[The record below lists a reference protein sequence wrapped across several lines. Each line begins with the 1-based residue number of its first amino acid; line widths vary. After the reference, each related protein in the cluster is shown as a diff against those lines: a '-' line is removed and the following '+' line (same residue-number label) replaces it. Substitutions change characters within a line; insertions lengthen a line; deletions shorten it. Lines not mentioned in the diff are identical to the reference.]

1 MRPLALRTVVVA
13 TDLGDACLPAVR
25 AAADLARLAGAR
37 LHAVYAAEEPD
48 AEKGRELGMYLRRA
62 GVPPAM
68 LASAR
73 VERAPAER
81 AIVERAARV
90 EADAVVLGPHRSRG
104 GLGSTADRVV
114 RSAGA
119 PCLVLPGPLPLP
131 LGRVLAP
138 VDLGPATRGSLLAAL
153 TWASAL
159 RRRPVAGAECTELC
173 VLHVAPDGGDTD
185 AEAAGEA
192 LHREVG
198 EACEAEAGFAGVRVR
213 QAVERGDPA
222 EAILRH
228 ARADATDLLVLGTR
242 GRTEPGALLGSV
254 SSAVV
259 RGTSGPTL
267 LVPPAVW
274 RDHGAEPPLRGRGHG
289 AERGG
294 EL

>member
-37 LHAVYAAEEPD
+37 MHAVHAADAPD
-48 AEKGRELGMYLRRA
+48 AEAGRELGVHLRRA
-62 GVPPAM
+62 GVPPAT

-73 VERAPAER
+73 VERGSPER
-81 AIVERAARV
+81 VIVERAARV
-90 EADAVVLGPHRSRG
+90 EADAVVLGPHRAGG

-119 PCLVLPGPLPLP
+119 PCLVLPAPLPLP

-138 VDLGPATRGSLLAAL
+138 VDLGAATRGSLLAAL

-159 RRRPVAGAECTELC
+159 RRRPVEGVERTELC
-173 VLHVAPDGGDTD
+173 VLHVAGYDED
-185 AEAAGEA
+185 AEAAAAA
-192 LHREVG
+192 LHREVE
-198 EACEAEAGFAGVRVR
+198 EACSAEAGFAGVRVR
-213 QAVERGDPA
+213 EAVERGDPA

-228 ARADATDLLVLGTR
+228 ARADASDLLVLGTR
-242 GRTEPGALLGSV
+242 GRSGPGALLGSV

-259 RGTSGPTL
+259 RGTPGPTL

-274 RDHGAEPPLRGRGHG
+274 RDHGAEPPLRGARARG
-289 AERGG
+289 
-294 EL
+294 

>member
-25 AAADLARLAGAR
+25 AAAELARLAGAR
-37 LHAVYAAEEPD
+37 LHAVHAADEPD
-48 AEKGRELGMYLRRA
+48 AEAGRELGVHLRRA
-62 GVPPAM
+62 GVPPAS

-73 VERAPAER
+73 VERTPAER
-81 AIVERAARV
+81 AIVEQAARV
-90 EADAVVLGPHRSRG
+90 GADAVVLGPHRDRG
-104 GLGSTADRVV
+104 GLGSTADAVV

-119 PCLVLPGPLPLP
+119 PCLVLPAPLPLP

-159 RRRPVAGAECTELC
+159 RRRPDRGAERTELC
-173 VLHVAPDGGDTD
+173 VLHVAGDGGDPG
-185 AEAAGEA
+185 AAAEA
-192 LHREVG
+192 LHREVE
-198 EACEAEAGFAGVRVR
+198 EACSGEAGFAGVRVR
-213 QAVERGDPA
+213 EAVERGEPA

-228 ARADATDLLVLGTR
+228 ARADAADLLVLGTS
-242 GRTEPGALLGSV
+242 GRTGPGALLGSV

-274 RDHGAEPPLRGRGHG
+274 REHGAEPTLRGARARG
-289 AERGG
+289 
-294 EL
+294 